1 MLSKYIFFKFYLST
15 KKLSVIFTGE
25 WVITFIFV
33 TFLRAIACLLL
44 KLLLWPLPLLPAS
57 QLVGLNLH
65 QGICITN
72 VDVVLAATI
81 PSSALIICFKRQKLP
96 LKRAAGSLLSATFGE
111 KHERGLDDEVLK
123 GHETFFGL

>member
-1 MLSKYIFFKFYLST
+1 MHYF
-15 KKLSVIFTGE
+15 GE
-25 WVITFIFV
+25 V
-33 TFLRAIACLLL
+33 CG
-44 KLLLWPLPLLPAS
+44 S

-96 LKRAAGSLLSATFGE
+96 LKRVSLLSATFGE